1 MGILNAIFDALTEI
15 VGGFGQVLAS
25 IFTSISD
32 IFVTPA
38 TTADGDAT
46 LSFIGILLLI
56 SVGSSLLFWGFNF
69 VKNLISKSPK
79 K

>member
-1 MGILNAIFDALTEI
+1 MGILTAIFNTLSEI
-15 VGGFGQVLAS
+15 VGGFGKVLAS

-38 TTADGDAT
+38 TTADGEAT

>member
-1 MGILNAIFDALTEI
+1 MGILNAIFDALNDI
-15 VGGFGQVLAS
+15 VGGFGQVLSS
-25 IFTSISD
+25 IFTSISE

-38 TTADGDAT
+38 TTTDGTAT